1 MSKIYKYFGSSVFEL
16 IFDKENYCGVKC
28 SLPKDYND
36 PYELFLAM
44 DLNIPTEYLA
54 FYNDVIQEMPQFPT
68 SCFSKSP
75 IVSPMWAHYANNHTG
90 FAIEFDLEK
99 LQQHFVNNPFWGV
112 DYREGPHKSLR
123 DIVQRAAELKKTRYT
138 YDLQRFAFSE
148 AYFSKYAQWSY
159 EEELRFV
166 DTTGVTENI
175 EGNDILY
182 IPMDCVVSVI
192 VGPKSDEAL
201 ITKSQEVVEEYG
213 LNWYQLTIG
222 KSHPQPYFR
231 SYEGVICTFK
241 DDEIIANDYLCGN
254 CEEPIESENEMCPWC
269 SITEAHE
276 IEAASGNPFRLLHE
290 TGQLEG
296 YVRSMDAIH
305 RE

>member
-16 IFDKENYCGVKC
+16 VFDKEGFCGVKC
-28 SLPKDYND
+28 SLPEDYND

-99 LQQHFVNNPFWGV
+99 LQQHFDENPFWDV
-112 DYREGPHKSLR
+112 DYREGPHKSLG
-123 DIVQRAAELKKTRYT
+123 DIVQRAAELKKPRYT

-166 DTTGVTENI
+166 DTTGVTEKVA
-175 EGNDILY
+175 GNDILY
-182 IPMDCVVSVI
+182 IPMDCLVSVI
-192 VGPKSDEAL
+192 IGSKSDENL
-201 ITKSQEVVEEYG
+201 ITLSQEAVEESG
-213 LNWYQLTIG
+213 LDWYQLVIG

-231 SYEGVICTFK
+231 SYDGTICTLK
-241 DDEIIANDYLCGN
+241 GGDILAHDELCDN
-254 CEEPIESENEMCPWC
+254 CEEPINGGNEMCPWC

-276 IEAASGNPFRLLHE
+276 IDAAAGNPFRLLSE
-290 TGQLEG
+290 AGQLED
-296 YVRSMDAIH
+296 YMRSMDAIH
-305 RE
+305 RK